1 MKKNRMYIKSLL
13 CASALLAGSV
23 GLSTAWAQQPG
34 SMPAQQ
40 PGIPSPAQGA
50 QQTSPS
56 GMGPASENS
65 GPSMQAMDD
74 RTFVKEALEGGE
86 AEVQLGQLAQQK
98 SQSDDVKQFAQ
109 KMVTDHTQMGQ
120 DMMAVAKNLGVSAP
134 NSLSKK
140 DKQFMAKLAGLS
152 GAQFDQEYIKAM
164 VKDHKDDLKA
174 FKDEAQ
180 MAQDSG
186 VKQEAQKGQQVI
198 QEHLQMIEQIA
209 QSHNVS
215 AGQKETSSLQ

>member
-1 MKKNRMYIKSLL
+1 
-13 CASALLAGSV
+13 
-23 GLSTAWAQQPG
+23 
-34 SMPAQQ
+34 
-40 PGIPSPAQGA
+40 
-50 QQTSPS
+50 
-56 GMGPASENS
+56 
-65 GPSMQAMDD
+65 
-74 RTFVKEALEGGE
+74 
-86 AEVQLGQLAQQK
+86 
-98 SQSDDVKQFAQ
+98 
-109 KMVTDHTQMGQ
+109 
-120 DMMAVAKNLGVSAP
+120 
-134 NSLSKK
+134 
-140 DKQFMAKLAGLS
+140 MAKLAGLS

-186 VKQEAQKGQQVI
+186 VKQEAQKGEQVI